1 MKGPHTLGIK
11 PRAIGAALPSALKSR
26 LTSQYRLP
34 SVPWPWSTV
43 YLRPHAHWGA
53 TPHTQIVILEAAQV
67 PRVEAAGFSP
77 RGHLRRGRVALSRVY
92 DPQQMGHAAQDV
104 RAQGEPFQ
112 RVPRPDV
119 QAEPVD
125 DILQVHQLP
134 FLTDEMM

>member
-1 MKGPHTLGIK
+1 MGGNAAHTNIDSLSYNFK
-11 PRAIGAALPSALKSR
+11 ARDD
-26 LTSQYRLP
+26 
-34 SVPWPWSTV
+34 
-43 YLRPHAHWGA
+43 
-53 TPHTQIVILEAAQV
+53 AAQA

-112 RVPRPDV
+112 WVPRPDV

>member
-1 MKGPHTLGIK
+1 M
-11 PRAIGAALPSALKSR
+11 
-26 LTSQYRLP
+26 
-34 SVPWPWSTV
+34 

-53 TPHTQIVILEAAQV
+53 TPHTQIVILLFFFYNFKARDEAAQV

-112 RVPRPDV
+112 RAPRPDV
-119 QAEPVD
+119 QAEPVH
-125 DILQVHQLP
+125 DILHVDHMP
-134 FLTDEMM
+134 FLIDEMM